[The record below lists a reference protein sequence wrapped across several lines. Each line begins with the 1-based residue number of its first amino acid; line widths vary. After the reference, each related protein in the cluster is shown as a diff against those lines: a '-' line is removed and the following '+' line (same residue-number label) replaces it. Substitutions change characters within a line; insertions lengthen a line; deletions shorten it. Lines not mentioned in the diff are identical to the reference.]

1 MRIEDFLNQSISA
14 KQLSSNRKQPEAAT
28 FSLPDRTDSVSI
40 SQEAREA
47 QQSRGGYFTATQ
59 ETSEAK
65 LAFKHY
71 MDQATGRVPSPPK
84 SPEEKLKELAEKLKK
99 LQAQL
104 SDVVADESLSD
115 QVKTNRMETLNAQIN
130 QVHAQMGE
138 VAKEIGEQ
146 AEG

>member
-14 KQLSSNRKQPEAAT
+14 KQISNSQKKPEAAI
-28 FSLPDRTDSVSI
+28 FSLPERTDSVSI

-47 QQSRGGYFTATQ
+47 QQSGSGYFTRAQ

-71 MDQATGRVPSPPK
+71 MDQATGRVPSAPK

-99 LQAQL
+99 LQTQL